1 MEKGVHPYGMQ
12 TFQMAIARLLQDK
25 AIDETTAAD
34 ALGG

>member
-12 TFQMAIARLLQDK
+12 TFQMAIAQLQREG
-25 AIDETTAAD
+25 AIDDAVATE